1 VQLSAAAS
9 ALRSS
14 AIRDLLAVAERPEVL
29 SMAGGLPCPDAIP
42 VDDVAAAVAAELAE
56 GAGALQYSTTEGDE
70 RLRTWV
76 AAQAGLG
83 ATADDVLVT
92 TGSQQ
97 ALDLVCRA
105 LLEPGDHVAADD
117 PIYLGAGQ
125 VLQLAQAHVHPLP
138 VGPEGLDVE
147 RLEALLRGGAPVKLV
162 YTVAAFQ
169 NPTGFTLA
177 GDRRARLA
185 ALAERHGFV
194 VVEDDPYGHL
204 RWAGEAPPSIAA
216 GTSSCVR
223 LGTSSKTV
231 GGGLRVGWAVLPPSL
246 RGACTRIKQATDL
259 HTSTLSQ
266 RILVR
271 LLTRPGWYDAQ
282 VARIVPMYRD
292 RALALDAALRAHLA
306 DELSWRTPDGGM
318 FLWAEVKDVPATDA
332 LLPAAVEHGVAF
344 VPGGAFSETAANRM
358 RLSFSVLAPSEFD
371 EAVRRLGAALTANR
385 A

>member
-1 VQLSAAAS
+1 MQLSVAAS

-29 SMAGGLPCPDAIP
+29 SLAGGLPCADAIP

-56 GAGALQYSTTEGDE
+56 GPGALQYSTTEGDE
-70 RLRTWV
+70 RLRAWV
-76 AAQAGLG
+76 AAQAGFG
-83 ATADDVLVT
+83 AGADDVLIT

-97 ALDLVCRA
+97 ALDLVARA
-105 LLEPGDHVAADD
+105 VLEPGDHVAADD

-125 VLQLAQAHVHPLP
+125 VLQLAQAQVHPLP
-138 VGPEGLDVE
+138 IGPEGLDVD
-147 RLEALLRGGAPVKLV
+147 RLEALLDQGVPIKLV

-204 RWAGEAPPSIAA
+204 RWTGESPPSIAA
-216 GTSSCVR
+216 GTANCVR

-231 GGGLRVGWAVLPPSL
+231 GGGLRVGWAVLPEVL
-246 RGACTRIKQATDL
+246 RTACTRIKQATDL
-259 HTSTLSQ
+259 HTATLPQ
-266 RILVR
+266 RVLVR

-292 RALALDAALRAHLA
+292 RALALDAALAEHLA
-306 DELSWRTPDGGM
+306 GELSWRTPDGGM
-318 FLWAEVKDVPATDA
+318 FLWAEVKDVDATDT
-332 LLPAAVEHGVAF
+332 LLPGAVEHGVAF
-344 VPGGAFSETAANRM
+344 VPGGAFSETATNRI
-358 RLSFSVLAPSEFD
+358 RLSFSVLAPSDFD
-371 EAVRRLGAALTANR
+371 EAARRLKAALDAHR
-385 A
+385 